1 MSQKKEMI
9 RMSDNSNLP
18 IFITCDKIVVG
29 YVAALTKTDPKMV
42 LVNLRDM
49 AQVAVARLQKRKNA
63 RNAWTNV
70 VYPNL
75 NMRFRIHAEIS
86 RDHRAMKQ
94 HSEERMKLFLESP
107 DAVPYDHKLYNW
119 HQHQQSYR
127 KWEQQNPN
135 PYANFDYRI
144 MMVKCNY
151 KPEDPMLTLSQE
163 EIDTILV
170 EDILFAGNEAEDS
183 NNEE

>member
-1 MSQKKEMI
+1 
-9 RMSDNSNLP
+9 MSDNSNLP
-18 IFITCDKIVVG
+18 IHITCDRIVIG
-29 YVAALTKTDPKMV
+29 YIAALTKTDPKMV

-75 NMRFRIHAEIS
+75 NMRFRIHAEVC
-86 RDHRAMKQ
+86 RDHKAMKA
-94 HSEERMKLFLESP
+94 HSDERMKLFLES
-107 DAVPYDHKLYNW
+107 DGAVPYDHKVHNW
-119 HQHQQSYR
+119 HQHQQSYV
-127 KWEQQNPN
+127 KWEKSNPN
-135 PYANFDYRI
+135 PYTNYDYRI

-170 EDILFAGNEAEDS
+170 EDILFAGDS
-183 NNEE
+183 TNDNEEE